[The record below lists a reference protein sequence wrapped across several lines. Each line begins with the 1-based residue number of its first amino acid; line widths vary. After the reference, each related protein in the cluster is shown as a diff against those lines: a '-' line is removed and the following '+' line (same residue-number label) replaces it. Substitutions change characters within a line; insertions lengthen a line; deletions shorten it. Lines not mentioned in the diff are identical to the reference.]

1 MPVLA
6 PPKRGMVTRVAS
18 CKNFH
23 MALLCVDEDDRVSGG
38 PARRSR
44 PDWTH
49 PQQGV
54 TLLEVLLAIAI
65 LGIALLGLAAVL
77 VSDFLGIR
85 REGQITTANQIA
97 VQVVEL
103 WRNEIEQTSGF
114 GGADSGT
121 ESVVVDGVS
130 YAYSYELVPFR
141 VDTSGDLIPADSA
154 TPHVFELRVEIP
166 LRDTTRTYSTLVA
179 RRP

>member
-1 MPVLA
+1 
-6 PPKRGMVTRVAS
+6 
-18 CKNFH
+18 
-23 MALLCVDEDDRVSGG
+23 MALLRLDHDDRTSCV

-44 PDWTH
+44 SDRAYPGE
-49 PQQGV
+49 GV

-85 REGQITTANQIA
+85 REGQITAANQVA

-103 WRNEIEQTSGF
+103 WRNEIVQTSGF
-114 GGADSGT
+114 DGALPGT
-121 ESVVVDGVS
+121 GNVVVDGVS
-130 YAYSYELVPFR
+130 YTYSYDLIPLR
-141 VDTSGDLIPADSA
+141 VDASGDLDAAGSA
-154 TPHVFELRVEIP
+154 VPHVFELRVEVL
-166 LRDTTRTYSTLVA
+166 LRDTTRSYSTLVA